1 MIRKMCIIDECLN
14 FSENRIGAKLFVTH
28 FKEENISSP
37 DLNLSFGGKLAL
49 KALLKVF
56 FINTSRIIVANHF
69 FSAIFSWSTTI
80 LYTLHIA
87 EGVSKC

>member
-1 MIRKMCIIDECLN
+1 MCVINGCLN
-14 FSENRIGAKLFVTH
+14 FIENNIGAKLFVTH

-56 FINTSRIIVANHF
+56 FINTSRIIVAYHL
-69 FSAIFSWSTTI
+69 FSAIFIWSTTT

-87 EGVSKC
+87 EAVSKC